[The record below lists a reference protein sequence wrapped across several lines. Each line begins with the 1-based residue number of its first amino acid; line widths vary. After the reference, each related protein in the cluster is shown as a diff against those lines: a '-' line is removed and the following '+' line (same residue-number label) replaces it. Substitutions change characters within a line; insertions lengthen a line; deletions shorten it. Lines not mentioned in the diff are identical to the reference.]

1 MNNGV
6 YNINTFDFY
15 RRQIKQ
21 SDLDRAFIKLI
32 EDEEK
37 KNAEKEKMA
46 KNETEEE
53 LIKLPEIKKK
63 NKDGEKNLNLS
74 LIFPKLSIERIMRI
88 RDLFLEFDYDKN
100 RTFDQDE
107 VYSIFAMSNI
117 PIKYDEVKE
126 LFGYSK
132 KKKFISFSEFINLT
146 INDRFST
153 KFKNLI
159 MDKIRYRTK
168 EGDICPNDFN
178 EMLAYLSEFGKLSND
193 VKSQIREKTMN
204 NLIPSEDG
212 KTNTDKNEIEKNN
225 DKDEQK
231 EKEKEKND
239 LPAIKRGTSKSVEDE
254 NKLIN
259 SRKPN
264 LKNKEFEFKN
274 FMEIN
279 SQKLL
284 RFKEYFIKANLRDKI
299 LKRKNKVSKSV
310 NIIDSIYP
318 NLAKN
323 YICYF
328 PTENSFKRM
337 KDNSDLSF
345 RTRKNRKR
353 YNTIH
358 TDITTNNDPIKR
370 NSVIYNI
377 FLENPKKPKKKN
389 IYFESIEVK
398 KQKVNNLEYEKLYN
412 SLLTKLKK
420 EELVAPKEPKKKRL
434 SFQTNNIF
442 RFNKKKFNEKN
453 ILKNLI

>member
-15 RRQIKQ
+15 HRQIKQ

-37 KNAEKEKMA
+37 KNQEKEKLA
-46 KNETEEE
+46 KNETDEVP
-53 LIKLPEIKKK
+53 LKLPEIKKR
-63 NKDGEKNLNLS
+63 NKDGEKNLNLN
-74 LIFPKLSIERIMRI
+74 LIFPKISIERIMRI

-107 VYSIFAMSNI
+107 VYSIFVMSNI
-117 PIKYDEVKE
+117 PIKYEEVKE
-126 LFGYSK
+126 LFGYNK
-132 KKKFISFSEFINLT
+132 KRKFISFSEFINLT
-146 INDRFST
+146 INDKFST

-178 EMLAYLSEFGKLSND
+178 DMLAYLSEFGKLSNE
-193 VKSQIREKTMN
+193 VKSEIREKNMN
-204 NLIPSEDG
+204 NLSTSKNVTEFDNKED
-212 KTNTDKNEIEKNN
+212 EKNN
-225 DKDEQK
+225 EINEAK
-231 EKEKEKND
+231 EELPIVKNETESAEK
-239 LPAIKRGTSKSVEDE
+239 IEDE

-259 SRKPN
+259 NRNPN

-284 RFKEYFIKANLRDKI
+284 RFKEYFIKTNIHDKI
-299 LKRKNKVSKSV
+299 LKKKHKVSKSV
-310 NIIDSIYP
+310 NIIDSFYP

-323 YICYF
+323 YISYF

-337 KDNSDLSF
+337 KDSSDLSF
-345 RTRKNRKR
+345 ISRKNRKR

-358 TDITTNNDPIKR
+358 TDSNPNSDSINR
-370 NSVIYNI
+370 RSVIYNI
-377 FLENPKKPKKKN
+377 YLNNPQKPKKKM
-389 IYFESIEVK
+389 YFESVEVK
-398 KQKVNNLEYEKLYN
+398 RKKVNNFEYEKIYN
-412 SLLTKLKK
+412 SLLNKVDKNK
-420 EELVAPKEPKKKRL
+420 DELVIPTIPKNKRL
-434 SFQTNNIF
+434 SHQFNF
-442 RFNKKKFNEKN
+442 LRFNKNKFTEKN
-453 ILKNLI
+453 IMNNLV

>member
-15 RRQIKQ
+15 HRQIKQ

-37 KNAEKEKMA
+37 KNQEKEKLA
-46 KNETEEE
+46 KNETDEVP
-53 LIKLPEIKKK
+53 LKLPEIKKR
-63 NKDGEKNLNLS
+63 NKDGEKNLNLN
-74 LIFPKLSIERIMRI
+74 LIFPKISIERIMRI

-107 VYSIFAMSNI
+107 VYSIFVMSNI
-117 PIKYDEVKE
+117 PIKYEEVKE
-126 LFGYSK
+126 LFGYNK
-132 KKKFISFSEFINLT
+132 KRKFISFSEFINLT
-146 INDRFST
+146 INDKFST

-178 EMLAYLSEFGKLSND
+178 DMLAYLSEFGKLSNE
-193 VKSQIREKTMN
+193 VKSEIREKNMN
-204 NLIPSEDG
+204 NLSTSKNVTEFDNKED
-212 KTNTDKNEIEKNN
+212 EKNN
-225 DKDEQK
+225 EINEAK
-231 EKEKEKND
+231 EELPIVKNETESAEK
-239 LPAIKRGTSKSVEDE
+239 IEDE

-259 SRKPN
+259 NRNPN

-284 RFKEYFIKANLRDKI
+284 RFKEYFIKTNIHDKI
-299 LKRKNKVSKSV
+299 LKKKHKVSKSV
-310 NIIDSIYP
+310 NIIDSFYP

-323 YICYF
+323 YISYF

-337 KDNSDLSF
+337 KDSSDLSF
-345 RTRKNRKR
+345 ISRKNRKR

-358 TDITTNNDPIKR
+358 TDSNPNSDSINR
-370 NSVIYNI
+370 RSVIYNI
-377 FLENPKKPKKKN
+377 YLNNPQKPKKKM
-389 IYFESIEVK
+389 YFESVEVK
-398 KQKVNNLEYEKLYN
+398 KKKVNNFEYEKIYN
-412 SLLTKLKK
+412 SLLNKVDKNK
-420 EELVAPKEPKKKRL
+420 DELVIPTIPKNKRL
-434 SFQTNNIF
+434 SHQFNF
-442 RFNKKKFNEKN
+442 LRFNKNKFTEKN
-453 ILKNLI
+453 IMNNLV

>member
-37 KNAEKEKMA
+37 KNQEKEKLA
-46 KNETEEE
+46 KNETDEVP
-53 LIKLPEIKKK
+53 LKLPEIKKR
-63 NKDGEKNLNLS
+63 NKDGEKNLNLN
-74 LIFPKLSIERIMRI
+74 LIFPKISIERIMRI

-107 VYSIFAMSNI
+107 VYSIFVMSNI
-117 PIKYDEVKE
+117 PIKYEEVKE
-126 LFGYSK
+126 LFGYNK
-132 KKKFISFSEFINLT
+132 KRKFISFSEFINLT
-146 INDRFST
+146 INDKFST

-178 EMLAYLSEFGKLSND
+178 DMLAYLSEFGKLSNE
-193 VKSQIREKTMN
+193 VKSEIREKNMN
-204 NLIPSEDG
+204 NLSSTSKNVTEFDNKED
-212 KTNTDKNEIEKNN
+212 EKNN
-225 DKDEQK
+225 EINEAK
-231 EKEKEKND
+231 EELPIVKNETESAEK
-239 LPAIKRGTSKSVEDE
+239 IEDE

-259 SRKPN
+259 NRNPN

-284 RFKEYFIKANLRDKI
+284 RFKEYFIKTNIHDKI
-299 LKRKNKVSKSV
+299 LKKKHKVSKSV
-310 NIIDSIYP
+310 NIIDSFYP

-323 YICYF
+323 YISYF

-337 KDNSDLSF
+337 KDSSDLSF
-345 RTRKNRKR
+345 ISRKNRKR

-358 TDITTNNDPIKR
+358 TDSNPNSDSINR
-370 NSVIYNI
+370 RSVIYNI
-377 FLENPKKPKKKN
+377 YLNNPQKPKKKM
-389 IYFESIEVK
+389 YFESVEVK
-398 KQKVNNLEYEKLYN
+398 KKKVNNFEYEKIYN
-412 SLLTKLKK
+412 SLLNKVDKNK
-420 EELVAPKEPKKKRL
+420 DELVIPTIPKNKRL
-434 SFQTNNIF
+434 SHQFNF
-442 RFNKKKFNEKN
+442 LRFNKNKFTEKN
-453 ILKNLI
+453 IMNNLV